1 MCRHCI
7 GMVHSVVV
15 AVVAGHDSKVIP
27 AVTPVNGS
35 AAARY
40 IADLEEG
47 PVVAIEANHA
57 NGTVVGSDINQSQV
71 M

>member
-1 MCRHCI
+1 
-7 GMVHSVVV
+7 MVHSVVV

-40 IADLEEG
+40 VADLDG
-47 PVVAIEANHA
+47 
-57 NGTVVGSDINQSQV
+57 GRSSGGD
-71 M
+71 